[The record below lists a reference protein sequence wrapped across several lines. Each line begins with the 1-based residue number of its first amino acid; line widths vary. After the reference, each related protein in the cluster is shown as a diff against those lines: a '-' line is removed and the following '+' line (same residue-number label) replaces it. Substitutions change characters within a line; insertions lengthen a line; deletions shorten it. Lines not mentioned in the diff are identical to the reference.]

1 MQLFDLKGKL
11 AVVTGSSRGIGF
23 ALARALAS
31 AGARVILNGRDP
43 ASLSTAALRLAAE
56 GCDIVVRSFDVTD
69 PAVVAS
75 AIDRIELDVGP
86 IDILVNNAGYQHRA
100 PLEQFPLDQWRLL
113 VELNLHA
120 AFYVGQA
127 VARHMIERRRGKII
141 NICSVQSELARP
153 SIAPY
158 AATKGAL
165 KMLTKGMCADWA
177 HYGMQIN
184 ALAPGY
190 LRTELTRPL
199 VENADFSAWLTKRT
213 PTGRWGIP
221 EDLAGPCVFL
231 ASAAADF
238 VNGQILFVDGGLT
251 SVV

>member
-1 MQLFDLKGKL
+1 LQLFDLKGKL

-23 ALARALAS
+23 ALAKALAS
-31 AGARVILNGRDP
+31 AGARVILNGRDRD
-43 ASLSTAALRLAAE
+43 SLSSAAQRLAAQ
-56 GCDIVVRSFDVTD
+56 GCDVMAKSFDVTD
-69 PAVVAS
+69 QAVVVA
-75 AIDRIELDVGP
+75 AIDHIELDVGP
-86 IDILVNNAGYQHRA
+86 IDILVNNAGYQYRA
-100 PLEQFPLDQWRLL
+100 PLEEFPPDQWRLL
-113 VELNLHA
+113 VQLNLHA

-127 VARHMIERRRGKII
+127 VARHMIKRRRGKII

-177 HYGMQIN
+177 QYGMQIN

-190 LRTELTRPL
+190 LVTELTRPL

-213 PTGRWGIP
+213 PTGRWGLP